1 MVKYR
6 KKERKKE
13 WEGERGGDTREGA
26 QSVKKNSMVEQTYSM
41 KIYSN
46 AAVI

>member
-1 MVKYR
+1 M
-6 KKERKKE
+6 KKR
-13 WEGERGGDTREGA
+13 GDTREGV